1 MSLNSTKLWIVAT
14 PLGNPGD
21 LSIRAKSV
29 LESVDIVLAED
40 TRRAGL
46 LCQHCNIVVKK
57 FLSFHDHN
65 EEKKLKPLL
74 TMLSSGKTLAL
85 ISDAGMPIIS
95 DPGYCLV
102 NACRK
107 ASIPVSVVPGPSAP
121 ITALVGSGIIPHP
134 FTFLGFLPRDFIE
147 QEKIFSSFIMLSH
160 TLVFFERKNRLI
172 NTLKNAYTVLG
183 NREVCIARELTKL
196 HEEFLFFNLGEEVT
210 FKNLLGELT
219 VIISPPKEK
228 HITEHSIL
236 YKIITEEKKYGGT
249 AREVAKRVQTRTMGW
264 TTKQIYSII
273 TSRS

>member
-65 EEKKLKPLL
+65 EEKKLKHLL

-121 ITALVGSGIIPHP
+121 ITALVGSGIIPYP
-134 FTFLGFLPRDFIE
+134 FTFLGFLPRGIIE

-183 NREVCIARELTKL
+183 NREVCIARELTKV
-196 HEEFLFFNLGEEVT
+196 HEEFLFFTLGEKIT

-228 HITEHSIL
+228 HITEHNIL
-236 YKIITEEKKYGGT
+236 HNIITEEKK
-249 AREVAKRVQTRTMGW
+249 KW
-264 TTKQIYSII
+264 WDS
-273 TSRS
+273 S